1 MADVQS
7 MADPS
12 GPPATWCRVRRAREA
27 NLAEIN
33 RVIAASKAHW
43 DYPAAYLEAALPLL
57 MIDEPYLAGHL
68 CFEIVD
74 ESKTVVCFLAVAEE
88 GGEHLLDHLWV
99 RPDRLGRGIGRLA
112 CEHVFSLARRY
123 GWAALRVLP
132 DPPARG
138 FYRKV
143 GFTDTDME
151 VHSRVPGGPSF
162 SVLEKRFAGTDGPR
176 RWSGRRQRH
185 LRSTAQ
191 SGA

>member
-7 MADPS
+7 MADRS
-12 GPPATWCRVRRAREA
+12 GPPATSCRVRRAREA

-57 MIDEPYLAGHL
+57 MIDGSYLAEHL
-68 CFEIVD
+68 CCEIVD
-74 ESKTVVCFLAVAEE
+74 ESKTVVCFFAVTAE

-99 RPDRLGRGIGRLA
+99 RPDRLGQGIGRLA
-112 CEHVFSLARRY
+112 CEHVFWLARRD

-138 FYRKV
+138 FYRKA
-143 GFTDTDME
+143 GFTDTGIR
-151 VHSRVPGGPSF
+151 VPSRVPGGPSF
-162 SVLEKRFAGTDGPR
+162 SVLEKRFDGTDGPR

-185 LRSTAQ
+185 PGSAAQ